1 MRAIGIYAAL
11 AVAVLVAALDGRRA
25 AADETPA
32 DPAAVAAA
40 LVAHHVIPRHRA
52 LADAAAAFDAAAG
65 AFCQAPGTETL
76 AGAEAAFNDTADAWM
91 GVQHIDFGPIELLMR
106 SPRLYFWPDP
116 TGRAAQDVKEFVAAG
131 DAAKLEP
138 EHFAA
143 APVSLQGLPAAEA
156 VLFDAESRDRLLAGD
171 DEGRLRCALLAAI
184 AGNVH
189 ELARGLLAEWQDSG
203 GPFAKAI
210 ATPGPDNPYFASQE
224 EVTTA
229 FLRSLNQGLRLALD
243 TRLKP
248 ALGAD
253 IGAARPDRAEAW
265 RSGRSLRNIVIGLE
279 AAQALYL
286 GEGDGPGDGGG
297 GLDALAA
304 PSQSD
309 PKIAPLL
316 RKAFGITIDTAEGIG
331 KPLAE
336 AVVDPGARPEVEK
349 LATRIQALR
358 QLVGTRLAAA
368 LNLSVGFNALDGD

>member
-1 MRAIGIYAAL
+1 MRAIGKCGLLAVAAL
-11 AVAVLVAALDGRRA
+11 AAALDGRTV

-65 AFCQAPGTETL
+65 AFCEKPGAETL
-76 AGAEAAFNDTADAWM
+76 AGAEAAFNDIADAWM
-91 GVQHIDFGPIELLMR
+91 GVQHIEFGPIELLMR

-116 TGRAAQDVKEFVAAG
+116 TGRAAQDVKEFIAAG
-131 DAAKLEP
+131 DAAKLDP

-156 VLFDAESRDRLLAGD
+156 VLFDAESRDHLLADD

-184 AGNVH
+184 AGNVD
-189 ELARGLLAEWQDSG
+189 ELARGLLADWRDSDR
-203 GPFAKAI
+203 PFAEAI
-210 ATPGPDNPYFASQE
+210 AAPGPDNPYFASQE

-229 FLRSLNQGLRLALD
+229 FLKSLNQGLRLALD

-286 GEGDGPGDGGG
+286 GEGPGDGGG

-316 RKAFGITIDTAEGIG
+316 RKAFGITIDTAKGIR

-349 LATRIQALR
+349 LATQIQALR

>member
-1 MRAIGIYAAL
+1 MRAFGLGVVL
-11 AVAVLVAALDGRRA
+11 AVAVLAAGPDGRMA
-25 AADETPA
+25 AAQETPP

-65 AFCQAPGTETL
+65 ALCQAPGAETL

-91 GVQHIDFGPIELLMR
+91 GVQHIQFGPIELLMR
-106 SPRLYFWPDP
+106 GPRLYFWPDP
-116 TGRAAQDVKEFVAAG
+116 TDRAAQDVKEFVAAG
-131 DAAKLEP
+131 DTGKLDP

-143 APVSLQGLPAAEA
+143 VPVSLQGLPAAE
-156 VLFDAESRDRLLAGD
+156 VLLFDAPSRDRLLAGD

-184 AGNVH
+184 AANVH
-189 ELARGLLAEWQDSG
+189 ELARGLLADWQDSD
-203 GPFAKAI
+203 GPFAKAL
-210 ATPGPDNPYFASQE
+210 AAPDPDNPYFASRE

-229 FLRSLNQGLRLALD
+229 FLKSLNHGLRLALD

-265 RSGRSLRNIVIGLE
+265 RSGRSFRNIVLGLE

-286 GEGDGPGDGGG
+286 GEGRDG

-304 PSQSD
+304 ASQSD

-316 RKAFGITIDTAEGIG
+316 RKAFGITIDTAKGIG

-336 AVVDPGARPEVEK
+336 AVADPGTRPAVEK
-349 LATRIQALR
+349 LATQIQALR

-368 LNLSVGFNALDGD
+368 LGLSVGFNALDGD

>member
-1 MRAIGIYAAL
+1 MYAVL
-11 AVAVLVAALDGRRA
+11 AVAVLAAPLDGHKA

-32 DPAAVAAA
+32 DPADPAAVTAA

-52 LADAAAAFDAAAG
+52 LADAAAAFNAAAD
-65 AFCQAPGTETL
+65 AFCQAPGAETL

-91 GVQHIDFGPIELLMR
+91 GVQHIEFGPIELLMR

-131 DAAKLEP
+131 DAAKLDP

-184 AGNVH
+184 AGNVD
-189 ELARGLLAEWQDSG
+189 ELARGLLADWQDSD
-203 GPFAKAI
+203 GPFAEAL
-210 ATPGPDNPYFASQE
+210 AAPGPDNPYFASQE

-229 FLRSLNQGLRLALD
+229 FLKSLNHGLRLALD

-265 RSGRSLRNIVIGLE
+265 RSGRSLRNIILGLE
-279 AAQALYL
+279 AARAVYL
-286 GEGDGPGDGGG
+286 GDDDGDGG

-304 PSQSD
+304 PSHAD

-316 RKAFGITIDTAEGIG
+316 RKAFGITIDTAKGIR

-349 LATRIQALR
+349 LATQIQALR